1 MALVSI
7 SEAARLTGKA
17 RSTLHKYI
25 KQGKLSTT
33 TDQNTGN
40 KSIETSEL
48 IRVFGK
54 ISNSPTTDSDG
65 VTNVSKLQQ
74 ETPNTTQS
82 LQIKLQLLEQENA
95 HLKAEKEL
103 LSKNLDDIRQ
113 AMLLIRIQATD
124 NTGTHCTGTS
134 QKIMEILEKIAVWCQ
149 FYAETEIV
157 ILITNN

>member
-113 AMLLIRIQATD
+113 AMLLIESKLPTTPEPVAPVPAKK
-124 NTGTHCTGTS
+124 S
-134 QKIMEILEKIAVWCQ
+134 WQ
-149 FYAETEIV
+149 FWKK
-157 ILITNN
+157 

>member
-54 ISNSPTTDSDG
+54 ISNFSTTESDS
-65 VTNVSKLQQ
+65 VIPVSKLQQ
-74 ETPNTTQS
+74 ETPSTTQS

-113 AMLLIRIQATD
+113 AMLLIESKLP
-124 NTGTHCTGTS
+124 TS
-134 QKIMEILEKIAVWCQ
+134 PEPVTPVPTRKSWQ
-149 FYAETEIV
+149 FWKK
-157 ILITNN
+157 

>member
-33 TDQNTGN
+33 TDQNTGS

-54 ISNSPTTDSDG
+54 ISNSSTTDSDS
-65 VTNVSKLQQ
+65 VTHVSKLHQ

-113 AMLLIRIQATD
+113 AMLLIESKLPATPD
-124 NTGTHCTGTS
+124 PVAPAPTKKS
-134 QKIMEILEKIAVWCQ
+134 WQ
-149 FYAETEIV
+149 FWKK
-157 ILITNN
+157 

>member
-54 ISNSPTTDSDG
+54 ISNSSTTDSDS
-65 VTNVSKLQQ
+65 VTHVSKLQQ

-113 AMLLIRIQATD
+113 AMLLIESKLPTTPEPVAPAPAKR
-124 NTGTHCTGTS
+124 S
-134 QKIMEILEKIAVWCQ
+134 WQ
-149 FYAETEIV
+149 FWKK
-157 ILITNN
+157 

>member
-54 ISNSPTTDSDG
+54 ISNLSTIDSDS
-65 VTNVSKLQQ
+65 VTHVSKLQQ
-74 ETPNTTQS
+74 ETPSTTQS

-113 AMLLIRIQATD
+113 AMLLIESKLP
-124 NTGTHCTGTS
+124 TS
-134 QKIMEILEKIAVWCQ
+134 PEPVTPVPTRKSWQ
-149 FYAETEIV
+149 FWKK
-157 ILITNN
+157 

>member
-54 ISNSPTTDSDG
+54 ISNSSTTDSDS
-65 VTNVSKLQQ
+65 VTHVSKLQQ

-113 AMLLIRIQATD
+113 AMLLIESKLP
-124 NTGTHCTGTS
+124 TS
-134 QKIMEILEKIAVWCQ
+134 PEPVTPVPTRKSWQ
-149 FYAETEIV
+149 FWKK
-157 ILITNN
+157 

>member
-54 ISNSPTTDSDG
+54 ISNSSTTDSDS
-65 VTNVSKLQQ
+65 VIHVSKLQQ

-113 AMLLIRIQATD
+113 AMLLIESKLPTTPEPVAPVPA
-124 NTGTHCTGTS
+124 
-134 QKIMEILEKIAVWCQ
+134 KKPWQ
-149 FYAETEIV
+149 FWKK
-157 ILITNN
+157 

>member
-54 ISNSPTTDSDG
+54 ISNLSTTDSDS
-65 VTNVSKLQQ
+65 VTRVSKLQQ
-74 ETPNTTQS
+74 ETPSTTQS

-113 AMLLIRIQATD
+113 AMLLIESKLPTTPEPVAPALPTP
-124 NTGTHCTGTS
+124 T
-134 QKIMEILEKIAVWCQ
+134 KKPWQ
-149 FYAETEIV
+149 FWKK
-157 ILITNN
+157 

>member
-54 ISNSPTTDSDG
+54 ISNSSTTDSDG

-113 AMLLIRIQATD
+113 AMLLIESKLPT
-124 NTGTHCTGTS
+124 TP
-134 QKIMEILEKIAVWCQ
+134 EPIAPVPAKKSWQ
-149 FYAETEIV
+149 FWKK
-157 ILITNN
+157 

>member
-33 TDQNTGN
+33 TDQNTGS

-54 ISNSPTTDSDG
+54 IGNSITTHSDS
-65 VTNVSKLQQ
+65 VTHVSKQQQ
-74 ETPNTTQS
+74 ETPNDTQL
-82 LQIKLQLLEQENA
+82 LQTKLQLLEQENA

-113 AMLLIRIQATD
+113 AMLLIESKLPT
-124 NTGTHCTGTS
+124 TPEPVVTPTKKS
-134 QKIMEILEKIAVWCQ
+134 WQ
-149 FYAETEIV
+149 FWKK
-157 ILITNN
+157 

>member
-25 KQGKLSTT
+25 RQGKLSTT

-54 ISNSPTTDSDG
+54 ISNSSTTDSDS
-65 VTNVSKLQQ
+65 VTHVSELQQ

-82 LQIKLQLLEQENA
+82 LQIKLQLLEQENT

-113 AMLLIRIQATD
+113 AMLLIESKLPTTPEPVALVPTKK
-124 NTGTHCTGTS
+124 S
-134 QKIMEILEKIAVWCQ
+134 WQ
-149 FYAETEIV
+149 FWKK
-157 ILITNN
+157 

>member
-33 TDQNTGN
+33 TDQNTGS

-48 IRVFGK
+48 IRVFGI
-54 ISNSPTTDSDG
+54 ISNSTTTYSDS
-65 VTNVSKLQQ
+65 VTHVSKQQQ
-74 ETPNTTQS
+74 ETPNDTQL
-82 LQIKLQLLEQENA
+82 LQTKLQLLEQENA

-113 AMLLIRIQATD
+113 AMLLIESKLPT
-124 NTGTHCTGTS
+124 TPEPVVTPTKKS
-134 QKIMEILEKIAVWCQ
+134 WLFWKK
-149 FYAETEIV
+149 
-157 ILITNN
+157 

>member
-54 ISNSPTTDSDG
+54 ISNSPTTDCDG

-113 AMLLIRIQATD
+113 AMLLIESKLPTTPEPVALVT
-124 NTGTHCTGTS
+124 T
-134 QKIMEILEKIAVWCQ
+134 KKPWQ
-149 FYAETEIV
+149 FWKK
-157 ILITNN
+157 

>member
-54 ISNSPTTDSDG
+54 ISNLSTTDSDS
-65 VTNVSKLQQ
+65 VTHVSKLQQ
-74 ETPNTTQS
+74 ETPSTTQS

-113 AMLLIRIQATD
+113 AMLLIESKLP
-124 NTGTHCTGTS
+124 TS
-134 QKIMEILEKIAVWCQ
+134 PEPVTPVPTRKSWQ
-149 FYAETEIV
+149 FWKK
-157 ILITNN
+157 

>member
-54 ISNSPTTDSDG
+54 ISNSSTTDSDG

-82 LQIKLQLLEQENA
+82 LQIKLQLLEQENV

-113 AMLLIRIQATD
+113 AMLLIESKLPTTPESVALVT
-124 NTGTHCTGTS
+124 T
-134 QKIMEILEKIAVWCQ
+134 KKPWQ
-149 FYAETEIV
+149 FWKK
-157 ILITNN
+157 

>member
-103 LSKNLDDIRQ
+103 LSKNLEDIRQ
-113 AMLLIRIQATD
+113 AMLLIESKLPPTP
-124 NTGTHCTGTS
+124 
-134 QKIMEILEKIAVWCQ
+134 EPIAPVPAKKSWQ
-149 FYAETEIV
+149 FWKK
-157 ILITNN
+157 

>member
-40 KSIETSEL
+40 KSIEISEL

-113 AMLLIRIQATD
+113 AMLLIESKLPTTPDPVTPVPAKK
-124 NTGTHCTGTS
+124 S
-134 QKIMEILEKIAVWCQ
+134 WQ
-149 FYAETEIV
+149 FWKK
-157 ILITNN
+157 

>member
-54 ISNSPTTDSDG
+54 ISNLSTTDSDS
-65 VTNVSKLQQ
+65 VTHVSKLQQ
-74 ETPNTTQS
+74 ETPSTTQS

-95 HLKAEKEL
+95 YLKAEKEL

-113 AMLLIRIQATD
+113 AMLLIESKLPATPEPVAPEP
-124 NTGTHCTGTS
+124 TKKS
-134 QKIMEILEKIAVWCQ
+134 WQ
-149 FYAETEIV
+149 FWKK
-157 ILITNN
+157 

>member
-33 TDQNTGN
+33 TDQNTGS

-65 VTNVSKLQQ
+65 VTNLSKLQQ

-113 AMLLIRIQATD
+113 AMLLIESKLPTTPVPAKK
-124 NTGTHCTGTS
+124 S
-134 QKIMEILEKIAVWCQ
+134 WQ
-149 FYAETEIV
+149 FWKK
-157 ILITNN
+157 

>member
-54 ISNSPTTDSDG
+54 ISNSSTTDSDS
-65 VTNVSKLQQ
+65 VTHVSKLQQ

-113 AMLLIRIQATD
+113 AMLLIESKLPTTPEPVPAPAKR
-124 NTGTHCTGTS
+124 S
-134 QKIMEILEKIAVWCQ
+134 WQ
-149 FYAETEIV
+149 FWKK
-157 ILITNN
+157 

>member
-25 KQGKLSTT
+25 KQGRLSTT
-33 TDQNTGN
+33 TDQNTG
-40 KSIETSEL
+40 KKAIETSEL

-54 ISNSPTTDSDG
+54 ISNLPTTISDSI
-65 VTNVSKLQQ
+65 TSVSKLQP
-74 ETPNTTQS
+74 ETQNDTQS
-82 LQIKLQLLEQENA
+82 LQAKLQLLEQENT

-113 AMLLIRIQATD
+113 AMLLIESKLPTTPEPVAPVPT
-124 NTGTHCTGTS
+124 
-134 QKIMEILEKIAVWCQ
+134 KKPWQ
-149 FYAETEIV
+149 FWKK
-157 ILITNN
+157 

>member
-54 ISNSPTTDSDG
+54 ISNLSTTDSDS
-65 VTNVSKLQQ
+65 VTHVSKLQQ
-74 ETPNTTQS
+74 ETPSTTQS
-82 LQIKLQLLEQENA
+82 LQIKLQLLEQENT

-103 LSKNLDDIRQ
+103 LSKNLNDIRQ
-113 AMLLIRIQATD
+113 AMLLIESKLP
-124 NTGTHCTGTS
+124 TS
-134 QKIMEILEKIAVWCQ
+134 PEPVTPVPTRKSWQ
-149 FYAETEIV
+149 FWKK
-157 ILITNN
+157 

>member
-54 ISNSPTTDSDG
+54 ISNSSTTDSDS

-113 AMLLIRIQATD
+113 AMLLIESKLPTTPEPVAPVPA
-124 NTGTHCTGTS
+124 
-134 QKIMEILEKIAVWCQ
+134 KKPWQ
-149 FYAETEIV
+149 FWKK
-157 ILITNN
+157 

>member
-1 MALVSI
+1 MAQVSI

-54 ISNSPTTDSDG
+54 ISNSSTTDSDS
-65 VTNVSKLQQ
+65 VTHVSKLQQ

-113 AMLLIRIQATD
+113 AMLLIESKLPTTPVPAKK
-124 NTGTHCTGTS
+124 S
-134 QKIMEILEKIAVWCQ
+134 WQ
-149 FYAETEIV
+149 FWKK
-157 ILITNN
+157 

>member
-54 ISNSPTTDSDG
+54 ISNFSTTESDS
-65 VTNVSKLQQ
+65 V
-74 ETPNTTQS
+74 
-82 LQIKLQLLEQENA
+82 
-95 HLKAEKEL
+95 
-103 LSKNLDDIRQ
+103 
-113 AMLLIRIQATD
+113 
-124 NTGTHCTGTS
+124 
-134 QKIMEILEKIAVWCQ
+134 
-149 FYAETEIV
+149 
-157 ILITNN
+157 

>member
-54 ISNSPTTDSDG
+54 ISNSPTTDCDG

-103 LSKNLDDIRQ
+103 LSKI
-113 AMLLIRIQATD
+113 
-124 NTGTHCTGTS
+124 
-134 QKIMEILEKIAVWCQ
+134 
-149 FYAETEIV
+149 
-157 ILITNN
+157 

>member
-33 TDQNTGN
+33 TDQNTGS

-54 ISNSPTTDSDG
+54 IDNSITTYSDS
-65 VTNVSKLQQ
+65 VTHASKQQQ
-74 ETPNTTQS
+74 ETPSDTQL
-82 LQIKLQLLEQENA
+82 LQTKLQLLEQENA

-113 AMLLIRIQATD
+113 AMLLIESKLQTTPEPTPTPTKKTWAFW
-124 NTGTHCTGTS
+124 
-134 QKIMEILEKIAVWCQ
+134 KK
-149 FYAETEIV
+149 
-157 ILITNN
+157 

>member
-25 KQGKLSTT
+25 KQGRLSTT
-33 TDQNTGN
+33 TDQNTG
-40 KSIETSEL
+40 KKTIETSEL

-54 ISNSPTTDSDG
+54 ISNLPTTISDSI
-65 VTNVSKLQQ
+65 TSVSKLQP
-74 ETPNTTQS
+74 ETQNDTQS
-82 LQIKLQLLEQENA
+82 LQAKLQLLGQENT

-113 AMLLIRIQATD
+113 AMLLIESKLPTTPEPVALVPT
-124 NTGTHCTGTS
+124 
-134 QKIMEILEKIAVWCQ
+134 KKPWQ
-149 FYAETEIV
+149 FWKK
-157 ILITNN
+157 

>member
-54 ISNSPTTDSDG
+54 ISNSPTTDCDG

-113 AMLLIRIQATD
+113 AMLLIESKLPT
-124 NTGTHCTGTS
+124 T
-134 QKIMEILEKIAVWCQ
+134 
-149 FYAETEIV
+149 
-157 ILITNN
+157 